1 MPCIAINSV
10 IRDVWPW
17 CCLNDTLTRCVLS
30 SMILVMH
37 TTEGNPMA
45 FSKSLLLA
53 AFATGLV
60 IAGSAWAGGPRWDR
74 SAHYGNGYEGYV
86 VAESRFGHGTVSGPV
101 RRGRTGYEVRMPG
114 GTWIACRRSC
124 SETLR
129 VETVDFW
136 ENRGAGRNAIDTECG
151 ILGCLRWEW
160 EY

>member
-1 MPCIAINSV
+1 
-10 IRDVWPW
+10 
-17 CCLNDTLTRCVLS
+17 
-30 SMILVMH
+30 
-37 TTEGNPMA
+37 MA

-53 AFATGLV
+53 VFA
-60 IAGSAWAGGPRWDR
+60 AGCISAASAWAGGPRWDR
-74 SAHYGNGYEGYV
+74 SPYYGSGPAEGYT

-101 RRGRTGYEVRMPG
+101 RRVRTGYEVRMPG

-136 ENRGAGRNAIDTECG
+136 ENRGAGSNATDTECG
-151 ILGCLRWEW
+151 LLGCLRWEW